1 MQPPPGP
8 GRRHYTL
15 SYGAACRTPAYRARC
30 GLAGNDVN
38 SHGPPA
44 EPERDRLVAEGALI
58 NGLPT
63 IKHRPHYGAKRVPHH
78 TGAVEGGARR
88 FVVAAENLDSFAAPI
103 RRKLLQ
109 EVA

>member
-8 GRRHYTL
+8 GGRHYTPRH
-15 SYGAACRTPAYRARC
+15 GAACRTPAHRARC
-30 GLAGNDVN
+30 GLAGSDGN

-58 NGLPT
+58 NGSPT
-63 IKHRPHYGAKRVPHH
+63 IKNRPHYGAKRVPHH
-78 TGAVEGGARR
+78 TGAVEGRARR
-88 FVVAAENLDSFAAPI
+88 FVVAAKNFDSFAAPI